1 LWLTCLSHRTA
12 LRELDSPRPL
22 LFDQVKKHWEV
33 GMKMEAQLRSRLDSV
48 EFNIDQTAFVAR
60 EILNRDDAAQRQD
73 RLAQIIAEAITPQL
87 MVLHRE
93 VRYALSPNSPSE
105 SEISQ
110 LARLVISADFALAA
124 AYITLLQ
131 ERGATTE
138 TLFVELLQPAAQHLG
153 RLWDRDEC
161 DFIDV
166 TLGVGRLQKLLAVL
180 NCTTAIPALSK
191 KRRMFLTTTPCE
203 QHSFGLAMVHKL
215 LGAAGWDV
223 TLASEPTIESVS
235 SNVATE
241 WYAVAGVTLSSE
253 AHVDP
258 ATQLIA
264 AIREHSRNP
273 VIGVMVGGAHLDN
286 RPGIVAQ
293 VGADATAINAT
304 MAVILAQKL
313 FDFGAKQ
320 NWKGTSP

>member
-1 LWLTCLSHRTA
+1 
-12 LRELDSPRPL
+12 
-22 LFDQVKKHWEV
+22 
-33 GMKMEAQLRSRLDSV
+33 MKIETQLRSRLHSA
-48 EFNIDQTAFVAR
+48 EFTFDEDAFVAPD
-60 EILNRDDAAQRQD
+60 ILNREDVAQRQD
-73 RLAQIIAEAITPQL
+73 RLAQIIAVELIPRL
-87 MVLHRE
+87 MALHRE
-93 VRYALSPNSPSE
+93 VRYELTPNSPSE
-105 SEISQ
+105 AEISE

-166 TLGVGRLQKLLAVL
+166 TLGVGRLQRLLAVL
-180 NCTTAIPALSK
+180 NCTYAIPALSK
-191 KRRMFLTTTPCE
+191 RRRIFLTPTPCE

-215 LGAAGWDV
+215 LGSAGWDV

-235 SNVATE
+235 SCMASE
-241 WYAVAGVTLSSE
+241 WYAVAGITLSSE
-253 AHVDP
+253 AHVNP
-258 ATQLIA
+258 AAQLIA

-273 VIGVMVGGAHLDN
+273 AIGVMIGGAHLDN

-293 VGADATAINAT
+293 VGADATAVNAT
-304 MAVILAQKL
+304 MAIILAQKL
-313 FDFGAKQ
+313 FDFGAMQ